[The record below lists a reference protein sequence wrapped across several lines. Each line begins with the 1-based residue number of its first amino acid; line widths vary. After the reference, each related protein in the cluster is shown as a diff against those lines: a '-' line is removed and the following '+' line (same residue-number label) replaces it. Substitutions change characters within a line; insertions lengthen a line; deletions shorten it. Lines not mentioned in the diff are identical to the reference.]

1 MSTYVFYAYISVG
14 CACILTVLLYSI
26 NRLPTPQL
34 KFTLFR
40 KLVLWHIA
48 YFVSDALWALV
59 NDGVIPKNIVTVLA
73 VNYSNAIIAAVL
85 FYSCFI
91 YAEMSTRPDMTRA
104 QISSLQAKL
113 RIPIFVEMVVL
124 LVSFA
129 VAPSFWLDENL
140 EPCDLY
146 YFILSFLPFIYIIS
160 VTIRG
165 VARGLKPQNRKNLKT
180 YLIIASYTPGCIV
193 AAGAQIFFSLTTPI
207 FCFWCTLILL
217 FVFLNSLNKLI
228 STDPLTSLN
237 NRNQL
242 RRYLQLQRGA
252 KNLHVIM
259 VDVDHFKRI
268 NDTYGHIEGDRALML
283 VSRAL
288 KKACGR
294 MDISIFLC
302 RYGGDE
308 FMLLAKTESPQEVI
322 DQVRDCLKEE
332 IANREG
338 PHSYR
343 IAASMGYARWDGD
356 ISSFKDC
363 VASADQ
369 KMYEDKRSAA

>member
-40 KLVLWHIA
+40 KLVLWHIG

-59 NDGVIPKNIVTVLA
+59 NDSVIPKNTVTVLA

-146 YFILSFLPFIYIIS
+146 YFILSFLPFVYIIS

>member
-59 NDGVIPKNIVTVLA
+59 NDNVIPKNTVTVLA
-73 VNYSNAIIAAVL
+73 VNYSNAIIAAIL

-91 YAEMSTRPDMTRA
+91 YAEMSTRPEMTRA

-113 RIPIFVEMVVL
+113 RIPIFVEIVLL

-129 VAPSFWLDENL
+129 VSPDYWLDENL

-146 YFILSFLPFIYIIS
+146 YFILSFLPCIYIIS

-165 VARGLKPQNRKNLKT
+165 VARGLKPENRKNLKT

-217 FVFLNSLNKLI
+217 FVYLNSLNKLI

-242 RRYLQLQRGA
+242 RRYLQLQRGV
-252 KNLHVIM
+252 KNMHVIM

-343 IAASMGYARWDGD
+343 IAASMGYAKWDGD
-356 ISSFKDC
+356 ISNFKDC

>member
-1 MSTYVFYAYISVG
+1 MSTYVFYAYISIG

-59 NDGVIPKNIVTVLA
+59 NDGVIPKNTVTVLA

-129 VAPSFWLDENL
+129 VSPDYWLDENL

-146 YFILSFLPFIYIIS
+146 YFILSFLPFVYIIS

-308 FMLLAKTESPQEVI
+308 FMLLAKTKSPQEVI

-356 ISSFKDC
+356 ISNFKDC

>member
-1 MSTYVFYAYISVG
+1 MSTYVFYAYISIG

-59 NDGVIPKNIVTVLA
+59 NDSVIPKNIVTVLA

-146 YFILSFLPFIYIIS
+146 YFILSFLPFVYIIS

>member
-1 MSTYVFYAYISVG
+1 
-14 CACILTVLLYSI
+14 
-26 NRLPTPQL
+26 
-34 KFTLFR
+34 
-40 KLVLWHIA
+40 
-48 YFVSDALWALV
+48 
-59 NDGVIPKNIVTVLA
+59 
-73 VNYSNAIIAAVL
+73 
-85 FYSCFI
+85 
-91 YAEMSTRPDMTRA
+91 
-104 QISSLQAKL
+104 
-113 RIPIFVEMVVL
+113 
-124 LVSFA
+124 
-129 VAPSFWLDENL
+129 
-140 EPCDLY
+140 
-146 YFILSFLPFIYIIS
+146 

-165 VARGLKPQNRKNLKT
+165 VARGLKPENRKNLKT

-207 FCFWCTLILL
+207 FCFWCTLIIL

-242 RRYLQLQRGA
+242 RRYLLLQRGA

-343 IAASMGYARWDGD
+343 IAASMGYAKWDGD
-356 ISSFKDC
+356 ISNFKDC

>member
-59 NDGVIPKNIVTVLA
+59 NDNVIPKNTVTVLA
-73 VNYSNAIIAAVL
+73 VNYSNAIIAAIL

-91 YAEMSTRPDMTRA
+91 YAEMSTRPEMTRA

-113 RIPIFVEMVVL
+113 RIPIFVEIVLL

-129 VAPSFWLDENL
+129 VSPDYWLDENL

-146 YFILSFLPFIYIIS
+146 YFILSFLPCIYIIS

-165 VARGLKPQNRKNLKT
+165 VARGLKPENRKNLKT

-217 FVFLNSLNKLI
+217 FVYLNSLNKLI

-308 FMLLAKTESPQEVI
+308 FMLLAQTETPQDVI

-343 IAASMGYARWDGD
+343 IAASMGYAKWDGD
-356 ISSFKDC
+356 ISNFKDC

>member
-59 NDGVIPKNIVTVLA
+59 NDGVIPKNTVTVLA

-129 VAPSFWLDENL
+129 VSPDYWLDENL

-146 YFILSFLPFIYIIS
+146 YLILSFLPCIYIIS

-165 VARGLKPQNRKNLKT
+165 VARGLKPENRKNLKT

-207 FCFWCTLILL
+207 FCFWCTLIIL

-343 IAASMGYARWDGD
+343 IAASMGYAKWDGD
-356 ISSFKDC
+356 ISNFKDC

>member
-59 NDGVIPKNIVTVLA
+59 NDNVIPKNTVTVLA
-73 VNYSNAIIAAVL
+73 VNYSNAIIAAIL

-91 YAEMSTRPDMTRA
+91 YAEMSTRPEMTRA

-113 RIPIFVEMVVL
+113 RIPIFVEIVLL

-129 VAPSFWLDENL
+129 VSPDYWLDENL

-146 YFILSFLPFIYIIS
+146 YFILSFLPCIYIIS

-165 VARGLKPQNRKNLKT
+165 VARGLKPENRKNLKT

-217 FVFLNSLNKLI
+217 FVYLNSLNKLI

-242 RRYLQLQRGA
+242 RRYLQLQRGV
-252 KNLHVIM
+252 KNMHVIM

-308 FMLLAKTESPQEVI
+308 FMLLAQTETPQDVI

-343 IAASMGYARWDGD
+343 IAASMGYAKWDGD
-356 ISSFKDC
+356 ISNFKDC

>member
-1 MSTYVFYAYISVG
+1 
-14 CACILTVLLYSI
+14 
-26 NRLPTPQL
+26 
-34 KFTLFR
+34 
-40 KLVLWHIA
+40 
-48 YFVSDALWALV
+48 
-59 NDGVIPKNIVTVLA
+59 
-73 VNYSNAIIAAVL
+73 
-85 FYSCFI
+85 
-91 YAEMSTRPDMTRA
+91 MSTRPDMTRA

-146 YFILSFLPFIYIIS
+146 YFILSFLPCIYIIS

-165 VARGLKPQNRKNLKT
+165 VARGLKPENRKNLKT

-207 FCFWCTLILL
+207 FCFWCTLIIL

-343 IAASMGYARWDGD
+343 IAASMGYAKWDGD
-356 ISSFKDC
+356 ISNFKDC

>member
-1 MSTYVFYAYISVG
+1 MSTYVFYAFISVG
-14 CACILTVLLYSI
+14 CACILMVLLYSI

-48 YFVSDALWALV
+48 YFISDALWALV
-59 NDGVIPKNIVTVLA
+59 NDCVIPKNTVTVLA
-73 VNYSNAIIAAVL
+73 VNYSNAIVAAIL

-91 YAEMSTRPDMTRA
+91 YAEMSTRPEMTRA

-113 RIPIFVEMVVL
+113 RIPVFVEMVLL
-124 LVSFA
+124 LVSFI
-129 VAPSFWLDENL
+129 VAPTFWLDENL
-140 EPCDLY
+140 EPRDLY
-146 YFILSFLPFIYIIS
+146 YFVLSFLPFVYIIS

-217 FVFLNSLNKLI
+217 FVYLNSLNKLI

-259 VDVDHFKRI
+259 ADVDHFKKI
-268 NDTYGHIEGDRALML
+268 NDTYGHIEGDRALVL
-283 VSRAL
+283 VSNAL

-294 MDISIFLC
+294 LGISIFLC

-308 FMLLAKTESPQEVI
+308 FMLVAQTETPQNVLKLI
-322 DQVRDCLKEE
+322 HDCLQEE

-338 PHSYR
+338 PSY
-343 IAASMGYARWDGD
+343 ALHVSLGYALWDGD
-356 ISSFKDC
+356 IANFKDC

>member
-1 MSTYVFYAYISVG
+1 MSTYVFYAYISIG

-59 NDGVIPKNIVTVLA
+59 NDGVIPKNTVTVLA

-129 VAPSFWLDENL
+129 VSPDYWLDENL

-146 YFILSFLPFIYIIS
+146 YFILSFLPFVYIIS

-343 IAASMGYARWDGD
+343 IASSMGYARWDGD

>member
-1 MSTYVFYAYISVG
+1 MSTYVFYAYISIG

-59 NDGVIPKNIVTVLA
+59 NDSVIPKNTVTVLA
-73 VNYSNAIIAAVL
+73 VNYSNAIIAAAL

-146 YFILSFLPFIYIIS
+146 YFILSFLPFVYIIS

-165 VARGLKPQNRKNLKT
+165 IARGLKPQNRKNLKT

>member
-1 MSTYVFYAYISVG
+1 MSTYVFYAYISIG

-129 VAPSFWLDENL
+129 VSPDYWLDENL

-146 YFILSFLPFIYIIS
+146 YFILSFLPFVYIIS

-308 FMLLAKTESPQEVI
+308 FMLLAKTKSPQEVI

>member
-1 MSTYVFYAYISVG
+1 MSTYVFYAYISIG

-59 NDGVIPKNIVTVLA
+59 NDSVIPKNTVTVLA

-146 YFILSFLPFIYIIS
+146 YFILSFLPFVYIIS

-165 VARGLKPQNRKNLKT
+165 IARGLKPQNRKNLKT

>member
-1 MSTYVFYAYISVG
+1 MSTYVFYAYISIG

-59 NDGVIPKNIVTVLA
+59 NDSVIPKNIVTVLA

-146 YFILSFLPFIYIIS
+146 YFILSFLPFVYIIS

-308 FMLLAKTESPQEVI
+308 FMLLAKTKSPQEVI